1 MHPCAYPSMPNVCLS
16 QHLCPILCPLKLI
29 LVHPAKEKQGS
40 APGTNPAGPILP
52 PGCAKASSC
61 SRDRIIYSSVS
72 FAPSLA
78 GKEQT
83 HPFPASGRMC
93 FCHTGDFL
101 QCYRGEGGSPLSLS
115 SSASP
120 GFCTIKQ
127 LPCST
132 SELLATQQKKRKK
145 RKTGEKKG
153 GLAEEK
159 VDKYHKTLEKTDR
172 PPLVNSCALLWH
184 RPH

>member
-1 MHPCAYPSMPNVCLS
+1 MPFPTSVPYLVSS
-16 QHLCPILCPLKLI
+16 QAHLGASSQGKTRLCTRNKPRR
-29 LVHPAKEKQGS
+29 
-40 APGTNPAGPILP
+40 TNPPSWLCQSLLMQQGPYYLLICVI
-52 PGCAKASSC
+52 CAQLSWERADTSFSSFWEDVFL
-61 SRDRIIYSSVS
+61 SHRR
-72 FAPSLA
+72 
-78 GKEQT
+78 
-83 HPFPASGRMC
+83 
-93 FCHTGDFL
+93 FL